1 MTATAAV
8 PDMRLE
14 LVPLPVS
21 DVDRAKAFYEQ
32 AGFGNLHDT
41 QVTETMRVVQLT
53 PPGSSCAIVIGT
65 GMGPITD
72 KVPGSVKGLH
82 LVVED
87 MAATRAALTG
97 RGIEL
102 SDVEA
107 MGGVLY
113 SYFRDP
119 DGNMWALQQWPAGY
133 RAKPPGP
140 SSGRT
145 GKPSPWGTPTG
156 SEDFASAVRRRW
168 AAVSVIH
175 ASTMSAATM
184 APATR

>member
-1 MTATAAV
+1 MTQLPAV

-21 DVDRAKAFYEQ
+21 DVERAKAFYLQ

-41 QVTETMRVVQLT
+41 QVTESMRVVQLT
-53 PPGSSCAIVIGT
+53 PPGSSCAIVFGT

-72 KVPGSVKGLH
+72 MAPGSLKGLH

-87 MAATRAALTG
+87 MVASRAALRA

-102 SDVEA
+102 SEVED

-113 SYFRDP
+113 SYFNDP
-119 DGNMWALQQWPAGY
+119 DDNMWTLQQWPRG
-133 RAKPPGP
+133 
-140 SSGRT
+140 
-145 GKPSPWGTPTG
+145 
-156 SEDFASAVRRRW
+156 
-168 AAVSVIH
+168 
-175 ASTMSAATM
+175 
-184 APATR
+184 

>member
-1 MTATAAV
+1 MAGAPAV

-21 DVDRAKAFYEQ
+21 DVDRARAFYEQ

-53 PPGSSCAIVIGT
+53 PPGSSCAIVFGT
-65 GMGPITD
+65 GMGPVTNT
-72 KVPGSVKGLH
+72 VPGSVKGLH

-87 MAATRAALTG
+87 MAVTRAALAE

-102 SDVEA
+102 SDVED

-113 SYFRDP
+113 SYFSDP
-119 DGNMWALQQWPAGY
+119 DGNMWALQQWPASY
-133 RAKPPGP
+133 QA
-140 SSGRT
+140 
-145 GKPSPWGTPTG
+145 
-156 SEDFASAVRRRW
+156 
-168 AAVSVIH
+168 
-175 ASTMSAATM
+175 
-184 APATR
+184 